1 MAGAHGEADAPAAA
15 RVVLPFRV
23 VGVTGTNGKTTTT
36 TLIEAIAARAGER
49 TGRATTLGSWVRG
62 AQVSE
67 ETSLESIRRTMAAAV
82 AGGVRTMALEMTSYA
97 LSRGVA
103 RELPP
108 TVGVFTNLSR
118 DHLDYHG
125 TPEAYLAS
133 KAQLFMSLPPASEG
147 GAAVF
152 NAADPASALL
162 NEITPPGV
170 RRLAY
175 AARPVDPAC
184 AALAAGGC
192 ALEAA
197 SVVVDRRGTH
207 LRLVPS
213 PLAERL
219 GGALDLRLLGEV
231 HAENALAAA
240 VAADALGHPAA
251 AIREALAAF
260 PGVPGRFELVDRAVD
275 GAVDGRA
282 GPMVVVD
289 YAHTPDALERTLRLA
304 RSLVA
309 PSNGRVLL
317 VFGCG
322 GDRDRGKRPEMGRIA
337 SRLADVV
344 IVTTDNPRNE
354 DPQSIEKMIFAGV
367 EGRFPRPERIT
378 ERGRAIRR
386 AIEIAEDPDIV
397 VIAGKGHE
405 KTQVFRDHAVPFDD
419 VEVARS
425 APRAADGE
433 TGRKAG
439 HEV

>member
-1 MAGAHGEADAPAAA
+1 MSPAVAEGRREAGHAPSPHAA
-15 RVVLPFRV
+15 LPFRV

-36 TLIEAIAARAGER
+36 TMIEAVATRAGER
-49 TGRATTLGSWVRG
+49 SGRATTLGSWVRG
-62 AQVSE
+62 ERLSDEVSIE
-67 ETSLESIRRTMAAAV
+67 AVRRTLDAAA
-82 AGGVRTMALEMTSYA
+82 AAKVRTMAIEMTSYA

-103 RELPP
+103 GVLPP

-133 KAQLFMSLPPASEG
+133 KAQLFMALPSAAEG
-147 GAAVF
+147 GTAVL

-162 NEITPPGV
+162 DEVTPPGV

-184 AALAAGGC
+184 AALPL
-192 ALEAA
+192 ALQAEG
-197 SVVVDRRGTH
+197 VEVDRGGTRV
-207 LRLVPS
+207 RLAPS
-213 PLAERL
+213 PLADRL
-219 GGALDLRLLGEV
+219 GGALRLRVLGEV

-240 VAADALGHPAA
+240 VAADALGYPAE
-251 AIREALAAF
+251 AIRDALAAF
-260 PGVPGRFELVDRAVD
+260 AGVPGRFEVVDR
-275 GAVDGRA
+275 
-282 GPMVVVD
+282 GPGPLVVVD

-304 RSLVA
+304 RALVSA
-309 PSNGRVLL
+309 SKGRVLV

-322 GDRDRGKRPEMGRIA
+322 GDRDQGKRPEMGRVA
-337 SRLADVV
+337 AALADLVL
-344 IVTTDNPRNE
+344 VTTDNPRTE
-354 DPQSIEKMIFAGV
+354 DPKSIVRMIFAGV
-367 EGRFPRPERIT
+367 EGRFPKPERIT
-378 ERGRAIRR
+378 DRGRAIRR
-386 AIEIAEDPDIV
+386 AIAIAEDPDVV

-433 TGRKAG
+433 NGRRAG
-439 HEV
+439 YEA